1 MIKFQKQELRDLSG
15 KPFAIVI
22 PIKEYEQLIEEI
34 EDKEDIISVLQ
45 FEINKL
51 KGEPL
56 NLVDLKWDSI
66 HNTQNE

>member
-1 MIKFQKQELRDLSG
+1 MIEFQKQELQDLSG

-34 EDKEDIISVLQ
+34 EDKEDIISILQ

-56 NLVDLKWDSI
+56 NLVDLKWESS
-66 HNTQNE
+66 HNTHNE

>member
-1 MIKFQKQELRDLSG
+1 MIEFQKQELQDLSG

-66 HNTQNE
+66 HNKC